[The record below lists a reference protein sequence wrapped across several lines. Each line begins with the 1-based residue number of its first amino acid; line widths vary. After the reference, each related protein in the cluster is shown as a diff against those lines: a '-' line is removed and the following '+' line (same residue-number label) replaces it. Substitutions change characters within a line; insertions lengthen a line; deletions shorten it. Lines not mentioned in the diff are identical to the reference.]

1 MYIYIFIYILLMQF
15 NIFTSYRDAEG
26 RENKKRAVDITEY
39 DRTGQN
45 VTKIKSGGK
54 QWPETR
60 QAEVQKNKSQHII
73 IQSDTFSVHGDSSP
87 SEYIQ

>member
-1 MYIYIFIYILLMQF
+1 MH
-15 NIFTSYRDAEG
+15 
-26 RENKKRAVDITEY
+26 REEKTKNNNQENRSMDITKY
-39 DRTGQN
+39 YRKGQN
-45 VTKIKSGGK
+45 VTKIKPGGK